1 MLEVITQQL
10 NDGLKLLTFLGI
22 ADIVDITIVAFLIYK
37 LIGIIRKTST
47 WKVARGIIV
56 VFLALGISGA
66 LKMNVVNFLLR
77 MTMQVGLLALVVLFQ
92 PELRRIL
99 EKVGSSRISSIVGRE
114 LEPQTIEAAV
124 TQTVLACTEM
134 AKTKT
139 GVLIVFERDTLL
151 FEAMNSG
158 TRIDADV
165 TVELLKNIFYP
176 KAPLHD
182 GALIVRDGRIAAAG
196 CMLPLSAN
204 SNLSRDLGMRHRAGI
219 GMSEQSDAVV
229 AIVSE
234 ETGAISVAVDGMLKR
249 HLNRDT
255 FEAILRRELIV
266 SDNKRSKGLRKF
278 FKGSKNDNKK
288 TAG

>member
-266 SDNKRSKGLRKF
+266 SDNRRSKGLRKF
-278 FKGSKNDNKK
+278 FKGSKNDDKK

>member
-229 AIVSE
+229 VIVSE

-266 SDNKRSKGLRKF
+266 SDNRRSKGLRKF

>member
-56 VFLALGISGA
+56 VFLALWISGA
-66 LKMNVVNFLLR
+66 LKMNVINFLLR
-77 MTMQVGLLALVVLFQ
+77 TTMQVGLLALIVLFQ

-99 EKVGSSRISSIVGRE
+99 ERVGSSRISSIIGRE
-114 LEPQTIEAAV
+114 LEPLTIEAAV

-134 AKTKT
+134 SKART
-139 GVLIVFERDTLL
+139 GVLIVFERNTLL
-151 FEAMNSG
+151 FEAMHSG

-196 CMLPLSAN
+196 CVLPLSSN

-219 GMSEQSDAVV
+219 GMSEQSDAVIV
-229 AIVSE
+229 IVSE
-234 ETGAISVAVDGMLKR
+234 ETGAISVAIDGMLKR

-266 SDNKRSKGLRKF
+266 SENKRSKGLRKL
-278 FKGSKNDNKK
+278 FKGSKNDDKK
-288 TAG
+288 SAG